1 VADSVQAIPEELEP
15 ELPPPRRGRAVA
27 LLGHRDF
34 RRLFG
39 AVAAS
44 ELGDSLHYIALMWV
58 ALETGGPLGV
68 IAVRLADSVPALLFG
83 LHGGLAAD
91 RWDRRRLMVAADLT
105 RGLVLV
111 PVAVGGLTGHLPL
124 WGLAVAALALAT
136 ATSYFAPAYG
146 AVVPALVGRQ
156 HVQEANALVQATAQT
171 LSIGGWAVA
180 AGLLAVLPISVFFV
194 ANAATFFLSA
204 ALIAGIGHAAGRA
217 DHAEPPRL
225 REGFA
230 ALRPRPELAVGVV
243 VLGVAVTISAGT
255 WIAGI
260 PTLVRDTLGHGA
272 GAFSLVM
279 VGYAA
284 GSISGGLALARFPIR
299 RKALV
304 SVLAWLL
311 YLPAY
316 GLMALGGTLAVAI
329 AGAVAAGLGQ
339 GSSVVLLTAAAQ
351 EDVPDALLGRV
362 MGLISL
368 VHRGAHATGL
378 ILVAPLFAVFGPRSV
393 FAGAGV
399 ALALIGLAGAAIPR
413 AAAARA
419 RGRNRSRR
427 S

>member
-1 VADSVQAIPEELEP
+1 MI
-15 ELPPPRRGRAVA
+15 
-27 LLGHRDF
+27 
-34 RRLFG
+34 
-39 AVAAS
+39 
-44 ELGDSLHYIALMWV
+44 
-58 ALETGGPLGV
+58 
-68 IAVRLADSVPALLFG
+68 
-83 LHGGLAAD
+83 
-91 RWDRRRLMVAADLT
+91 AADLT

-124 WGLAVAALALAT
+124 WGLVLAAFALTT

-146 AVVPALVGRQ
+146 AVVPALAGREN
-156 HVQEANALVQATAQT
+156 VQQANALVQATAQT

-180 AGLLAVLPISVFFV
+180 AGLLAVLPVSAFFA
-194 ANAATFFLSA
+194 ANAATFFASA
-204 ALIAGIGHAAGRA
+204 VLIAGIGRAAGSVEHA
-217 DHAEPPRL
+217 DPPRL

-230 ALRPRPELAVGVV
+230 ALRPLPVLAVGVA

-255 WIAGI
+255 WIVGV

-272 GAFSLVM
+272 GGFSLVM

-284 GSISGGLALARFPIR
+284 GSIAGAVALARYQIR

-304 SVLAWLL
+304 SMLAWLL

-316 GLMALGGTLAVAI
+316 GLMALGGTIAIAI

-351 EDVPDALLGRV
+351 EDVPDSLLGRV

-378 ILVAPLFAVFGPRSV
+378 IFVAPLFAVVEPRSV
-393 FAGAGV
+393 FAGAAV
-399 ALALIGLAGAAIPR
+399 ALALVGVAGAVISGAI
-413 AAAARA
+413 AARA
-419 RGRNRSRR
+419 PGRDRSRR